1 MYVRVDTCMYCC
13 LYVLCIY
20 MYIVPLSIS
29 VRTLYIRTCMQY
41 ICRCVSMRKKGGGSN
56 SQIDKQEK
64 GIERCEGR
72 SQRVMQ
78 LVLLK

>member
-1 MYVRVDTCMYCC
+1 M
-13 LYVLCIY
+13 YVLCIY

-41 ICRCVSMRKKGGGSN
+41 IYRCVSMRKKGGGN
-56 SQIDKQEK
+56 DRQTDKQEK

-72 SQRVMQ
+72 SQRE
-78 LVLLK
+78 